1 MGCCDSR
8 MQLLDRAAELT
19 IVNKGGGYCLGIQGT
34 EITAN
39 PDDFLTDLPAALAEY
54 FTAVGSWIQ
63 I

>member
-1 MGCCDSR
+1 